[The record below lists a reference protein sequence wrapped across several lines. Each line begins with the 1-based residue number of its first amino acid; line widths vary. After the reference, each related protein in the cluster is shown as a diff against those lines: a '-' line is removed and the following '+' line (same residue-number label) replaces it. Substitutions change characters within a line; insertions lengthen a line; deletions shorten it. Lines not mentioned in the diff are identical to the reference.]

1 MASPQTEN
9 GFTRISNEI
18 MEALCHIRISGE
30 ARQILDTII
39 RKTYGW
45 NKKEDIISLSQFCL
59 ATGLSKSRVCHSLLK
74 LAQMGLIAKKGN
86 GMSITYRFN
95 KDFDTWK
102 ALPKKESVAKKGN
115 SYCQKRKK
123 SLPIIG
129 HTKDNKDIITK
140 DIITSNPE
148 IKIFIDFAYEQFKV
162 KTGEPLHIIG
172 GKDGKT
178 IKSLLGTY
186 DLEKLKNL
194 WETFLQSKDP
204 FILQAG
210 FSIGVFQSQ
219 ITKLLSQPNAN
230 KCVVCHKTEWKF
242 LKNTPTGAV
251 CNECLKS

>member
-140 DIITSNPE
+140 DTI
-148 IKIFIDFAYEQFKV
+148 Q
-162 KTGEPLHIIG
+162 KTGLTQRKDITESVLIEIAQKY
-172 GKDGKT
+172 GKGNPHFLAFVQNEWNAVCMWEDEKPGRMRGRNWKMT
-178 IKSLLGTY
+178 LLNFIRR
-186 DLEKLKNL
+186 DAEKLRK
-194 WETFLQSKDP
+194 EEYGKSKISLISADP
-204 FILQAG
+204 DQKWG
-210 FSIGVFQSQ
+210 S
-219 ITKLLSQPNAN
+219 
-230 KCVVCHKTEWKF
+230 
-242 LKNTPTGAV
+242 
-251 CNECLKS
+251 